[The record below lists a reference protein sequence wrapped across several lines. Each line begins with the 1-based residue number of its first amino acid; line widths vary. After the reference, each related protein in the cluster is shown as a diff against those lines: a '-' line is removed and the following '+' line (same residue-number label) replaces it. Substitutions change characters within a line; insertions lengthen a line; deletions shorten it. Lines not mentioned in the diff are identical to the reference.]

1 MEMAITKLVIA
12 SEIPIILM
20 LNACWPKTYL
30 IKVVET
36 KKKSVKTRRTNVI
49 SVVLMKPNLM
59 HQLGPRYQLTDT

>member
-1 MEMAITKLVIA
+1 MAITKLVIA

-36 KKKSVKTRRTNVI
+36 KKKKCKDKDKCDKC
-49 SVVLMKPNLM
+49 VLMKPNLM

>member
-36 KKKSVKTRRTNVI
+36 KKKSVKTRTNVI
-49 SVVLMKPNLM
+49 SVYLWS
-59 HQLGPRYQLTDT
+59 QT

>member
-36 KKKSVKTRRTNVI
+36 KKKSVKTRTNVI
-49 SVVLMKPNLM
+49 SVYL
-59 HQLGPRYQLTDT
+59 

>member
-1 MEMAITKLVIA
+1 MAITKLVIA

-36 KKKSVKTRRTNVI
+36 KKKKV
-49 SVVLMKPNLM
+49 
-59 HQLGPRYQLTDT
+59 